1 MTQAAASKPT
11 PWPAMSIQ
19 QAYALITQPGTPGE
33 MDEVEIRGVKT
44 RVWKNCPPT
53 LRETLMMGR
62 SHGEKIFMVH
72 EDERVSFEA
81 FYRAVTNMAAELQA
95 SGVQKGDRVAIV
107 MRNIPEW
114 PVAFYAGL
122 MVGAIVTPLNA
133 WWTGPELEYGLI
145 DSGAKVAIVDVER
158 YERLTEHLHNCP
170 ELKRVYVSRS
180 PEEISHPYVVHLE
193 VVIGG
198 PNDWAALEAKPLP
211 AVELAAD
218 DDATIFYTSGT
229 TGKPK
234 GAIATHR
241 NINSNIFAAAAAS
254 ARAFLRRGEMPPQPD
269 PAAPQKGALLS
280 VPFFHATGCF
290 AVLNPSLFAGA
301 KLAMMRK
308 WDPERAMQ
316 VIQDEKLTQMG
327 GVPTIAWQIIEHP
340 NRDKYDLSSIE
351 AVAYGGAPSAPE
363 LVRKIKEIWPKS
375 SPGNGWG
382 MTETSATATSNSA
395 EDYENRPDSCGPA
408 VPVTDLKI
416 MTVEAPY
423 RELPVGEVGELW
435 CKGPQVVRGYW
446 NKPEAT
452 AQTFVDGWVR
462 TGDLA
467 RLDAEGFCF
476 IIDRAKDMLIRG
488 GENIYCIEVENCLY
502 DHPAVMD
509 AALVGI
515 PHKTLGEEP
524 AAVVTLKPGA
534 EASEAELR
542 AFVADR
548 LAAFKVPVKVVFWP
562 ETLPRNANGKIMKN
576 ELKKVFV
583 EG

>member
-1 MTQAAASKPT
+1 MSQAAPAPI

-33 MDEVEIRGVKT
+33 MEEVEIRGVKT
-44 RVWKNCPPT
+44 RTWKNAPPT
-53 LRETLMMGR
+53 LRDTLLVGR
-62 SHGEKIFMVH
+62 THGEKIFLVH

-81 FYRAVTNMAAELQA
+81 FYRAVTHMAAELEA
-95 SGVQKGDRVAIV
+95 AGVQKGDRVAIV
-107 MRNIPEW
+107 MRNLPEW
-114 PVAFYAGL
+114 PVAFYGAL
-122 MVGAIVTPLNA
+122 SLGAIVTPLNA
-133 WWTGPELEYGLI
+133 WWTGPELEYGLV
-145 DSGAKVAIVDVER
+145 DSGAKIAIVDVER
-158 YERLTEHLHNCP
+158 FERMAEHFDRCP
-170 ELKRVYVSRS
+170 DLKRVYVSRS
-180 PEEISHPYVVHLE
+180 KEEIAHPYVKRLE
-193 VVIGG
+193 KAIGC
-198 PNDWAALEAKPLP
+198 PNDWAGLDEKPLP
-211 AVELAAD
+211 TVAIASD

-234 GAIATHR
+234 GAIGTHR
-241 NINSNIFAAAAAS
+241 NVNSNIFAAAAAG
-254 ARAFLRRGEMPPQPD
+254 ARSFLRRGEAPPQPD
-269 PAAPQKGALLS
+269 PSLPQKGSLIS

-290 AVLNPSLFAGA
+290 AVLNPSLFGGA
-301 KLAMMRK
+301 KLAMIRK
-308 WDPERAMQ
+308 WDPDKAMQ
-316 VIQDEKLTQMG
+316 LIQDERLTQMG

-340 NRDKYDLSSIE
+340 NREQYDLSSIE

-363 LVRKIKEIWPKS
+363 LVRKIKEIWPKA

-423 RELPVGEVGELW
+423 RELPIGDVGELW

-446 NKPEAT
+446 NKPEAS
-452 AQTFVDGWVR
+452 ADTFVDGWVR

-534 EASEAELR
+534 TADEAELR

-548 LAAFKVPVKVVFWP
+548 LAAFKVPVKIVFWH